1 MVKSHMNLMDTMMD
15 EFHDEQKFKELNER
29 EVAAWLEVYISSVSF
44 FVISWRI
51 FFNMY
56 FGLTFSVST
65 YSHVSGLWVPQSM
78 LVEGKILTKY
88 WEKL

>member
-29 EVAAWLEVYISSVSF
+29 EVAAWLEVYISSASF
-44 FVISWRI
+44 FCNFLMI
-51 FFNMY
+51 FF
-56 FGLTFSVST
+56 TFFFFCLAYSVST
-65 YSHVSGLWVPQSM
+65 YSRVCGLWVPQSM

-88 WEKL
+88 